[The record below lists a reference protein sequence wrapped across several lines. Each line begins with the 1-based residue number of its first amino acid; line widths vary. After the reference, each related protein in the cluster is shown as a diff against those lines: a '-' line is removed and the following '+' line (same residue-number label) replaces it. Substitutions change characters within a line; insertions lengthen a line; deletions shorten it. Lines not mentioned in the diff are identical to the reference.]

1 MLISGFDKVTLLNY
15 PGLVACTI
23 FTKGCN
29 LKCPFCHNS
38 SLISGNDDTYIDEDE
53 IFKYL
58 NKRKNIIEGVCI
70 SGGEP
75 LLQKD
80 IKEFIRRIK
89 SLGLKVKLDTNG
101 TNPDLILSLIND
113 NLLDYIAM
121 DIKNIKSKYEL
132 TSGAKVKIDN
142 ILKSINIIENS
153 GIDYE
158 FRTTIIKEFH
168 TLSDIDY
175 ISKVLDKKSKYY
187 IQNFV
192 KSDAVLDKNLHSF
205 TSDELKEMKQI
216 LNNENIIF
224 RDL

>member
-58 NKRKNIIEGVCI
+58 NKRKNIIEGECI
-70 SGGEP
+70 SGSEP

-80 IKEFIRRIK
+80 IKEFIRKIK

-132 TSGAKVKIDN
+132 TSGAKVKIEN

-175 ISKVLDKKSKYY
+175 ISKKLDKKSKYY

>member
-38 SLISGNDDTYIDEDE
+38 SLISGNNDTYIDEDE

-80 IKEFIRRIK
+80 IKEFIKKIK

-175 ISKVLDKKSKYY
+175 ISKKLDKKSKYY

>member
-80 IKEFIRRIK
+80 IKEFIRKIK

-142 ILKSINIIENS
+142 ILKSITIIENS

-175 ISKVLDKKSKYY
+175 ISKKLDKKSKYY

>member
-80 IKEFIRRIK
+80 IKEFIKKIK

-175 ISKVLDKKSKYY
+175 ISKKLDKKSKYY

>member
-80 IKEFIRRIK
+80 IKEFIRKIK

-132 TSGAKVKIDN
+132 TSGAKVKIEN

-158 FRTTIIKEFH
+158 FRTTIKEFH

-175 ISKVLDKKSKYY
+175 ISKKLDKKSKYY

>member
-80 IKEFIRRIK
+80 IKEFIKKIK

-132 TSGAKVKIDN
+132 TSGAKVKIEN

-175 ISKVLDKKSKYY
+175 ISKKLDKKSKYY

>member
-80 IKEFIRRIK
+80 IKEFIRKIK
-89 SLGLKVKLDTNG
+89 LLGLKVKLDTNG

-132 TSGAKVKIDN
+132 TSGAKVKIEN

-175 ISKVLDKKSKYY
+175 ISKKLDKKSKYY

>member
-15 PGLVACTI
+15 PGFVACTI

-38 SLISGNDDTYIDEDE
+38 SLISSNDDTYIDEDE

-80 IKEFIRRIK
+80 IKEFIRKIK

-175 ISKVLDKKSKYY
+175 ISKKLDKKSKYY

-205 TSDELKEMKQI
+205 TSDELKKMKQI

>member
-80 IKEFIRRIK
+80 IKEFIRKIK

-168 TLSDIDY
+168 TLSDISY
-175 ISKVLDKKSKYY
+175 ISKKLDKKSKYY

>member
-80 IKEFIRRIK
+80 IKEFIRKIK
-89 SLGLKVKLDTNG
+89 LLGLKVKLDTNG

-175 ISKVLDKKSKYY
+175 ISKKLDKKSKYY

>member
-80 IKEFIRRIK
+80 IKEFIRKIK

-175 ISKVLDKKSKYY
+175 ISKKLDKKSKYY

-216 LNNENIIF
+216 LNNKNIIF

>member
-80 IKEFIRRIK
+80 IKEFIRKIK

-132 TSGAKVKIDN
+132 TSGAKVKIEN

-175 ISKVLDKKSKYY
+175 ISKKSDKKSKYY

>member
-1 MLISGFDKVTLLNY
+1 
-15 PGLVACTI
+15 
-23 FTKGCN
+23 
-29 LKCPFCHNS
+29 
-38 SLISGNDDTYIDEDE
+38 
-53 IFKYL
+53 
-58 NKRKNIIEGVCI
+58 
-70 SGGEP
+70 
-75 LLQKD
+75 
-80 IKEFIRRIK
+80 
-89 SLGLKVKLDTNG
+89 
-101 TNPDLILSLIND
+101 
-113 NLLDYIAM
+113 M

-175 ISKVLDKKSKYY
+175 ISKKLDKKSKYY

-192 KSDAVLDKNLHSF
+192 KSDAVLDKYLHSF

>member
-80 IKEFIRRIK
+80 IKEFIRKIK

-142 ILKSINIIENS
+142 ILKSINIIEDKPVEKKVILPIS
-153 GIDYE
+153 FIKGY
-158 FRTTIIKEFH
+158 TTK
-168 TLSDIDY
+168 
-175 ISKVLDKKSKYY
+175 
-187 IQNFV
+187 
-192 KSDAVLDKNLHSF
+192 
-205 TSDELKEMKQI
+205 
-216 LNNENIIF
+216 
-224 RDL
+224 

>member
-80 IKEFIRRIK
+80 IKEFIRKIK

-132 TSGAKVKIDN
+132 TSGAKVKIEN

-175 ISKVLDKKSKYY
+175 ISKKLDKKSKYY

>member
-80 IKEFIRRIK
+80 IKEFIRKIK

-175 ISKVLDKKSKYY
+175 ISKKLDKKSKYY

>member
-80 IKEFIRRIK
+80 IKEFIRKIK

-142 ILKSINIIENS
+142 ILKSINIVENS

-175 ISKVLDKKSKYY
+175 ISKKLDKKSKYY

>member
-80 IKEFIRRIK
+80 IKEFIRKIK

-175 ISKVLDKKSKYY
+175 ISKKLDKKSKYY

-205 TSDELKEMKQI
+205 TNDELKEMKQI

>member
-80 IKEFIRRIK
+80 IKEFIRKIK

-158 FRTTIIKEFH
+158 FRTTIIKEIH

-175 ISKVLDKKSKYY
+175 ISKKLDKKSKYY

-205 TSDELKEMKQI
+205 TNDELKEMKQI

>member
-1 MLISGFDKVTLLNY
+1 MNQKIQEKSNYCLNCKLK
-15 PGLVACTI
+15 P
-23 FTKGCN
+23 FSNKGCPLSN
-29 LKCPFCHNS
+29 
-38 SLISGNDDTYIDEDE
+38 
-53 IFKYL
+53 
-58 NKRKNIIEGVCI
+58 NI
-70 SGGEP
+70 P
-75 LLQKD
+75 
-80 IKEFIRRIK
+80 EFIKKIK

-101 TNPDLILSLIND
+101 TNPDLLLSLIND
-113 NLLDYIAM
+113 DLLDYIAM

-205 TSDELKEMKQI
+205 TNDELKEMKHI

>member
-38 SLISGNDDTYIDEDE
+38 SLISGNDDTYIDEDD

-80 IKEFIRRIK
+80 IKEFIRKIK

-175 ISKVLDKKSKYY
+175 ISKKLDKKSKYY

>member
-80 IKEFIRRIK
+80 IKEFIKKIK

-101 TNPDLILSLIND
+101 TNPDLLLSLIND
-113 NLLDYIAM
+113 DLLDYIAM

-205 TSDELKEMKQI
+205 TNDELKEMKHI

>member
-80 IKEFIRRIK
+80 IKEFIRKIK

-101 TNPDLILSLIND
+101 TNPDLMLSLIND

-121 DIKNIKSKYEL
+121 EIKNIKSKYEL

-175 ISKVLDKKSKYY
+175 ISKKLDKKSKYY

>member
-80 IKEFIRRIK
+80 IKEFIRKIK

>member
-80 IKEFIRRIK
+80 IKEFIRKIK

-132 TSGAKVKIDN
+132 TGGAKVKIEN

-175 ISKVLDKKSKYY
+175 ISKKLDKKSKYY

>member
-80 IKEFIRRIK
+80 IKEFIRKIK

-175 ISKVLDKKSKYY
+175 ISKKLDKKSKYY

-192 KSDAVLDKNLHSF
+192 KSDAVLDKYLHSF

>member
-80 IKEFIRRIK
+80 IKEFIRKIK

-132 TSGAKVKIDN
+132 TSGAKEKIDN

-175 ISKVLDKKSKYY
+175 ISKKLDKKSKYY

>member
-80 IKEFIRRIK
+80 IKGFIRKIK

-175 ISKVLDKKSKYY
+175 ISKKLDKKSKYY